1 MANWLRLYGA
11 QIFASMKVEFEYRVA
26 VGIWLLGLLIE
37 PLIYIGVWST
47 IARMHGGTV
56 GGYTPQEFAAYYLA
70 YLFVR
75 QAAAAQN
82 PINFAWRIQH
92 GTMSG
97 MLLRPVH
104 PLHMDIGENIGSKI
118 LSTVLV
124 IAPIVALGLVYHA
137 DFHPPLWALLAFIPA
152 LIMAALIRFFI
163 QWALSSLAFFTTRVH
178 AVWQTYALAHNFL
191 GGAIAPIQLLPLPLQ
206 ALAAVMPFRW
216 IFHFPLEL
224 LIGRLNIQETLEGFA
239 AQLLWIAASFAVM
252 LLIWNAGVKRFSAVG
267 G

>member
-1 MANWLRLYGA
+1 MENWLRLYGA
-11 QIFASMKVEFEYRVA
+11 QIVASMKVEFEYRVA
-26 VGIWLLGLLIE
+26 VMIWLVSLFVE
-37 PLIYIGVWST
+37 PLVYIGVWSA
-47 IARMHGGTV
+47 IARMQGGTV
-56 GGYTPQEFAAYYLA
+56 GGYTPQQFAAYYLA

-82 PINFAWRIQH
+82 PVNFAWRIQH

-104 PLHMDIGENIGSKI
+104 PLHMDIGENLGGKI
-118 LSTVLV
+118 LSTTLV
-124 IAPIVALGLVYHA
+124 IPPLVILALLYQA
-137 DFHPPLWALLAFIPA
+137 DFHPPLWALAAFVPA
-152 LIMAALIRFFI
+152 LIMAWMIRFII
-163 QWALSSLAFFTTRVH
+163 QWAISSVAFFTTRVH
-178 AVWQTYALAHNFL
+178 AIWQTYVVAHNFL

-224 LIGRLNIQETLEGFA
+224 LIGRLDVQQTLEGFA
-239 AQLLWIAASFAVM
+239 AQIVWIMGSFVVM